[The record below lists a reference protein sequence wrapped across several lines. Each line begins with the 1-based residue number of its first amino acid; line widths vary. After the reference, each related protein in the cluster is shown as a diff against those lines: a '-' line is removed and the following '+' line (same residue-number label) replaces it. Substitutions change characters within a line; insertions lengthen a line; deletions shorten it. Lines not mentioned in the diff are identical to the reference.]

1 MTNQS
6 PRAKSFH
13 GGLKLNGHKLEST
26 AGTLRTAPVP
36 ARLILPLNQHA
47 GRAAVPVVNPGDR
60 VLGYQ
65 EIARPDGEISC
76 SLHAPTSAI
85 VLGVQR
91 LPIPHPSGLMGDCL
105 VLEPDHKNEFGNF
118 LPSLDPESL
127 DLPTLLKRVSDAG
140 IAGLGGATFPTATKL
155 AGAAASGGITLVI
168 NGAECEPY
176 ISCDDMLMRERADQI
191 LLGAKIV
198 LDTLGAQRALV
209 AIERDKLKALDA
221 MSAAIERLGD
231 PRFQLEK
238 LFTIYPAGGERQL
251 IQVLSGKEVPAG
263 KLPIDIGYLCQN
275 VATLAAI
282 YLAVKEGQPLVSRI
296 TTVTGS
302 GIAEPGNYL
311 TMLGTPLETL
321 AESAGGYTPKASRL
335 IMGGPMMGIALAS
348 DEVPVVKAT
357 NCVLVL
363 QEDEVRASGDQM
375 PCIRCGECEQ
385 ICPSQLQPQELY
397 WHIRGN
403 DLAGADELNLSACIE
418 CGCCDFV
425 CPSHIP
431 LSQYYRFAKSQVRL
445 LDARRVQSD
454 IARQR
459 FESRKERLDA
469 EAARRKQ
476 RLEEKRKKRASQEN
490 TPGEIKGE
498 IDAILARTRGK
509 TADTDEGGETR

>member
-1 MTNQS
+1 MMNKS

-13 GGLKLNGHKLEST
+13 GGLALNGHKLEST
-26 AGTLRTAPVP
+26 SGTLKTAAVP
-36 ARLILPLNQHA
+36 AQLILPLTQHA
-47 GRAAVPVVNPGDR
+47 GRAAVPVVNAGDR
-60 VLGYQ
+60 VLGHQ
-65 EIARPDGEISC
+65 EIARPDGDVSC
-76 SLHAPTSAI
+76 SLHAPTSAT

-105 VLEPDHKNEFGNF
+105 VLQPDGKNEFGNF
-118 LPSLDPESL
+118 LPAMDPDHL
-127 DLPTLLKRVSDAG
+127 DLPSLLTRVSDAG

-155 AGAAASGGITLVI
+155 AGAAASTGITLVI

-176 ISCDDMLMRERADQI
+176 ITCDDMLMREQADQI

-198 LDTLGAQRALV
+198 LDALGAQRALV
-209 AIERDKLKALDA
+209 AIERDKLKALES
-221 MSAAIERLGD
+221 MSAAIDRLGD

-238 LFTIYPAGGERQL
+238 IFTIYPAGGERQL

-282 YLAVKEGQPLVSRI
+282 YRAVKDGHPLVSRI

-311 TMLGTPLETL
+311 TMLGTPLGAL
-321 AESAGGYTPKASRL
+321 AESAGGYSPKASRL
-335 IMGGPMMGIALAS
+335 IMGGPMMGIALPS

-357 NCVLVL
+357 NCMLVL
-363 QEDEVRASGDQM
+363 QEDEVRATGDQM

-385 ICPSQLQPQELY
+385 ACPSQLQPQELY

-459 FESRKERLDA
+459 FEDRKERLDS

-476 RLEEKRKKRASQEN
+476 RLEEKRKKRASQEKA
-490 TPGEIKGE
+490 PKAIKGE
-498 IDAILARTRGK
+498 IDAILARSKAKQTD
-509 TADTDEGGETR
+509 ADEGGETQ

>member
-1 MTNQS
+1 MMNKS

-13 GGLKLNGHKLEST
+13 GGLALNGHKLEST
-26 AGTLRTAPVP
+26 SGTLKTAAVP
-36 ARLILPLNQHA
+36 AQLILPLTQHA

-60 VLGYQ
+60 VLGHQ
-65 EIARPDGEISC
+65 EIARPDGEVSC
-76 SLHAPTSAI
+76 SLHAPTSAT

-105 VLEPDHKNEFGNF
+105 VLQPDGKNEFGKF
-118 LPSLDPESL
+118 LPAMDPDHLDLPSLL
-127 DLPTLLKRVSDAG
+127 TRVSDAG

-155 AGAAASGGITLVI
+155 AGAAASTGITLVI

-176 ISCDDMLMRERADQI
+176 ITCDDMLMREQADQI

-198 LDTLGAQRALV
+198 LDALGAQRALV
-209 AIERDKLKALDA
+209 AIERDKLKALES
-221 MSAAIERLGD
+221 MSAAIDRLGD

-238 LFTIYPAGGERQL
+238 IFTIYPAGGERQL

-282 YLAVKEGQPLVSRI
+282 YRAVKDGHPLVSRI

-311 TMLGTPLETL
+311 TMLGTPLGAL
-321 AESAGGYTPKASRL
+321 AESAGGYSPKASRL
-335 IMGGPMMGIALAS
+335 IMGGPMMGIALPS

-357 NCVLVL
+357 NCMLVL
-363 QEDEVRASGDQM
+363 QEDEVRATGDQM

-385 ICPSQLQPQELY
+385 ACPSQLQPQELY

-459 FESRKERLDA
+459 FEDRKERLDS

-476 RLEEKRKKRASQEN
+476 RLEEKRKKRASQEKA
-490 TPGEIKGE
+490 PKAIKGE
-498 IDAILARTRGK
+498 IDAILARSKAKQTD
-509 TADTDEGGETR
+509 ADEGGETQ

>member
-1 MTNQS
+1 MMNKS

-13 GGLKLNGHKLEST
+13 GGLALNGHKLEST
-26 AGTLRTAPVP
+26 SGTLKTAAVP
-36 ARLILPLNQHA
+36 AQLILPLTQHA
-47 GRAAVPVVNPGDR
+47 GRAAVPVVNAGDR
-60 VLGYQ
+60 VLGHQ
-65 EIARPDGEISC
+65 EIARPDGEVSC
-76 SLHAPTSAI
+76 SLHAPTSAT

-105 VLEPDHKNEFGNF
+105 VLQPDGKNEFGKF
-118 LPSLDPESL
+118 LPAMDPDHLDLPSLL
-127 DLPTLLKRVSDAG
+127 TRVSDAG

-155 AGAAASGGITLVI
+155 AGAAASTGITLVI

-176 ISCDDMLMRERADQI
+176 ITCDDMLMREQADQI

-198 LDTLGAQRALV
+198 LDALGAQRALV
-209 AIERDKLKALDA
+209 AIERDKLKALES
-221 MSAAIERLGD
+221 MSAAIDRLGD

-238 LFTIYPAGGERQL
+238 IFTIYPAGGERQL

-282 YLAVKEGQPLVSRI
+282 YRAVKDGHPLVSRI

-311 TMLGTPLETL
+311 TMLGTPLGAL
-321 AESAGGYTPKASRL
+321 AESAGGYSPKASRL
-335 IMGGPMMGIALAS
+335 IMGGPMMGIALPS

-357 NCVLVL
+357 NCMLVL
-363 QEDEVRASGDQM
+363 QEDEVRATGDQM

-385 ICPSQLQPQELY
+385 ACPSQLQPQELY

-459 FESRKERLDA
+459 FEDRKERLDS

-476 RLEEKRKKRASQEN
+476 RLEEKRKKRASQEKA
-490 TPGEIKGE
+490 PKAIKGE
-498 IDAILARTRGK
+498 IDAILARSKAKQTD
-509 TADTDEGGETR
+509 ADEGGETQ